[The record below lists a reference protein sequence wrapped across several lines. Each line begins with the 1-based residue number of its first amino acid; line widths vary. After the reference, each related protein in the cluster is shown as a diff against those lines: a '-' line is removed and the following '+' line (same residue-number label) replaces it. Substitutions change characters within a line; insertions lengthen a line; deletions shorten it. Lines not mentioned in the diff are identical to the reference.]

1 MTNVYTLKNI
11 NNKDNDSFKGVG
23 QRLGG
28 TYEQEFKEKLYSAI
42 KSKAEINDLSEKLV
56 DKYNEREKE
65 FENKAS
71 QLNASST
78 KVRSQLISERKSH
91 SESQHELEVKYTAK
105 IQSLKSEIKTLK
117 RKATLAQKA
126 SSADKVQIL
135 SLETKIREL
144 EGKLED
150 IDLERTYHDLD
161 VTGGEPPQIS
171 SSEIESLRLELERA
185 KEDHN
190 SKEYTIECMEKGIEA
205 THEITSWEIDAL
217 YSARSNLMEENRSLR
232 DQLELKENNEISPLP
247 PPINDSSQIISAG
260 GAEMVSSAQSIPLLL
275 AIPIVA
281 DSLMSPML
289 IYSILTLLLI
299 AIIWLVIGKKIWN
312 MWSAKPKE
320 SDRYFTYKKYRNR
333 PDIYHLKS

>member
-1 MTNVYTLKNI
+1 MTNIYTLKNI
-11 NNKDNDSFKGVG
+11 NNKDNDSFKGVR

-28 TYEQEFKEKLYSAI
+28 TNEQELKEKLYSAI

-91 SESQHELEVKYTAK
+91 SESQHEVEVKYTAK

-161 VTGGEPPQIS
+161 VTGGEPAQIS

-205 THEITSWEIDAL
+205 THEITSQEIDAL
-217 YSARSNLMEENRSLR
+217 YSARSNLMEENRSLK
-232 DQLELKENNEISPLP
+232 DQLKLKENNEISPP
-247 PPINDSSQIISAG
+247 PPPMNDSSQIISAG
-260 GAEMVSSAQSIPLLL
+260 GAEMVSSTQSIPLLP

-299 AIIWLVIGKKIWN
+299 AIIWFVIGKKIWN

-320 SDRYFTYKKYRNR
+320 SDRYFTHEKYINR
-333 PDIYHLKS
+333 PDIYYLNT

>member
-1 MTNVYTLKNI
+1 MSNVHTLKDI
-11 NNKDNDSFKGVG
+11 KDRGH
-23 QRLGG
+23 RLGS
-28 TYEQEFKEKLYSAI
+28 TYEQELEKKLKIAIDFNSEITDFNEKLQ
-42 KSKAEINDLSEKLV
+42 AENSD
-56 DKYNEREKE
+56 
-65 FENKAS
+65 
-71 QLNASST
+71 T
-78 KVRSQLISERKSH
+78 KVGSQLISERKSH
-91 SESQHELEVKYTAK
+91 SERQRELEAKYTAEIK
-105 IQSLKSEIKTLK
+105 LLKSEIKTLK

-161 VTGGEPPQIS
+161 ATGGVVEEPAQIS
-171 SSEIESLRLELERA
+171 SSDLKEIDSLRLELERV
-185 KEDHN
+185 KEDRN
-190 SKEYTIECMEKGIEA
+190 SKEYTIECMEKGIESSNS
-205 THEITSWEIDAL
+205 IFRREIDAL
-217 YSARSNLMEENRSLR
+217 YSARSKLREENRSFR
-232 DQLELKENNEISPLP
+232 DQLELKENNEISLPLP
-247 PPINDSSQIISAG
+247 PMNDSSQIISAS
-260 GAEMVSSAQSIPLLL
+260 GAEMVSSAQAIPLVP

-299 AIIWLVIGKKIWN
+299 AIIWLVVGKKIWN

>member
-1 MTNVYTLKNI
+1 MTNVHTLNDI
-11 NNKDNDSFKGVG
+11 NKGDSSFKGVG
-23 QRLGG
+23 QRLGDA
-28 TYEQEFKEKLYSAI
+28 YEQEFKEKLYSAL

-71 QLNASST
+71 QLIASST
-78 KVRSQLISERKSH
+78 F
-91 SESQHELEVKYTAK
+91 
-105 IQSLKSEIKTLK
+105 QS
-117 RKATLAQKA
+117 RRGATLAQKA

-161 VTGGEPPQIS
+161 VTGGEPAQIS

-205 THEITSWEIDAL
+205 THEITSREIDAL

-232 DQLELKENNEISPLP
+232 DQLELKENNEISPP
-247 PPINDSSQIISAG
+247 PPPMNDSSQIISAG
-260 GAEMVSSAQSIPLLL
+260 GAEMLGPVYMQTTIQYGSGYLPYHYDRVVVNIDSHPLRYLSSLPDPLLFCE
-275 AIPIVA
+275 I
-281 DSLMSPML
+281 
-289 IYSILTLLLI
+289 T
-299 AIIWLVIGKKIWN
+299 
-312 MWSAKPKE
+312 
-320 SDRYFTYKKYRNR
+320 
-333 PDIYHLKS
+333 IYHLL

>member
-11 NNKDNDSFKGVG
+11 NNKDNDSFKGVR

-28 TYEQEFKEKLYSAI
+28 TYEQELKEKLYSAI

-65 FENKAS
+65 FENKAN

-91 SESQHELEVKYTAK
+91 SESQRELEVKYTAK

-126 SSADKVQIL
+126 SSANKVQIL

-161 VTGGEPPQIS
+161 VMGGVIEEPVQIS
-171 SSEIESLRLELERA
+171 SSDPKEINSLRLELEQV
-185 KEDHN
+185 KEDRN
-190 SKEYTIECMEKGIEA
+190 SKEYTIECMENGIESSNS
-205 THEITSWEIDAL
+205 IFRREIDAL
-217 YSARSNLMEENRSLR
+217 YSARSKLREENRSFR
-232 DQLELKENNEISPLP
+232 DQLELKENNEIPLHP
-247 PPINDSSQIISAG
+247 R
-260 GAEMVSSAQSIPLLL
+260 L
-275 AIPIVA
+275 
-281 DSLMSPML
+281 
-289 IYSILTLLLI
+289 
-299 AIIWLVIGKKIWN
+299 
-312 MWSAKPKE
+312 
-320 SDRYFTYKKYRNR
+320 
-333 PDIYHLKS
+333 